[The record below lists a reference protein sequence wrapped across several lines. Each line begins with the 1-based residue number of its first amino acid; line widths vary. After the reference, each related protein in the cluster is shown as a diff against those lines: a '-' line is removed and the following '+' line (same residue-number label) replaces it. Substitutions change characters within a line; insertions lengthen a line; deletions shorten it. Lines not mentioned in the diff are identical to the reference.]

1 VQDLLVE
8 MFEVI
13 QKEASLYR
21 KLLMLFKKQR
31 DTLVAAETDVLAEC
45 VEQGEML
52 ASEIEA
58 AELSKKSLEEK
69 VACLLDVPIDQLN
82 LSLLKKASEGPLR
95 EKYTRLEAELSSL
108 LTEFRSV
115 ITTNATL
122 AQESLDYIHF
132 VINTLT
138 GAENLSPT
146 YSEGGALKDEGRTRL
161 FDKRL

>member
-1 VQDLLVE
+1 MQDLLVE
-8 MFEVI
+8 MFEVL

-31 DTLVAAETDVLAEC
+31 GTLIAGETGVLAEH

-52 ASEIEA
+52 ASEIED
-58 AELSKKSLEEK
+58 AELSKKSLEEEL
-69 VACLLDVPIDQLN
+69 ARLLNVPIDQLN
-82 LSLLKKASEGPLR
+82 LSLLKNASEGHLR
-95 EKYTRLEAELSSL
+95 ENYIQLEAELSPL
-108 LTEFRSV
+108 LTEFRNAV
-115 ITTNATL
+115 TTNAVL

-138 GAENLSPT
+138 GTENLSPT
-146 YSEGGALKDEGRTRL
+146 YSEGGALKDEERSLL